1 MSNTLSTDIPESVL
15 SSLSACIANINRWNR
30 MVESARKTDIRFS
43 GGGRYVWEATQG
55 GVQNSFAS
63 ELAKITEFSSIAIGN
78 GIDPQTVLNQLGFE
92 HPLQLRNS
100 EKN

>member
-1 MSNTLSTDIPESVL
+1 MLKSSSTDIPESV
-15 SSLSACIANINRWNR
+15 SFSLSACIANINRWNR

-43 GGGRYVWEATQG
+43 GGGRYVWESTG
-55 GVQNSFAS
+55 GIQNSFTS
-63 ELAKITEFSSIAIGN
+63 EMTKIAEFSSIAIGK
-78 GIDPQTVLNQLGFE
+78 GIDPQPVLNQLGFE